1 MNLAYLLYMAWA
13 TLRDK
18 DAIVVEGAPDAAA
31 ELRGVVRGAGGEA
44 GGHGALIAAG
54 CVNAPEDA

>member
-1 MNLAYLLYMAWA
+1 MNLAHLLYMAWA

-18 DAIVVEGAPDAAA
+18 DAIVVEGT
-31 ELRGVVRGAGGEA
+31 RGVVLGAGGEA

-54 CVNAPEDA
+54 CVNGPEGA